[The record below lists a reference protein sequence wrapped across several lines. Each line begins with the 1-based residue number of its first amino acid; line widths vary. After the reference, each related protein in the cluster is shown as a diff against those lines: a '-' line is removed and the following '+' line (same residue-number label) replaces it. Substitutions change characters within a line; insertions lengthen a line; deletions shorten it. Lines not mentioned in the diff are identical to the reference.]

1 VCGIVGFC
9 GKDKFTDE
17 ATLLSMRDTLAHR
30 GPDDSGLYID
40 TEHNVGLGH
49 TRLSIIDLSSL
60 GHQPMSNDSGTIWIT
75 YNGEV
80 YNFKEIRE
88 ELEKKGYTFRSNTDT
103 EVLVKAYEEWGIEC
117 VHKFI
122 GMFAIA
128 IWDRNAKKLYL
139 VRDRVGV
146 KPLYYYFKNGLLLF
160 ASELKALMKH
170 PGYRKEIDLSILPHY
185 LRFGFIQSPYTIFQD
200 TFKLKPGHYLCLY
213 KNKLEEKKYWDIVDF
228 YNADPIEGTEDEI
241 TLELENLLRN
251 SFKYRLISDVPVG
264 VFLSGGL
271 DSSIVTALL
280 QHNIGS
286 KLKTFTIGFEESS
299 LNEAYWSKSIAD
311 YLGTDHT
318 EYYLSVDEAA
328 KIIYKIPEIYDEPFG
343 DHSAI
348 PTYLVSQLARKDVTV
363 ALSADGGDELFCGY
377 SRYKAYVR
385 LYEGFLRL
393 PKFLTNSVVKSM
405 TRLDPSRVDEFYRTF
420 RAVMPEV
427 KEIKDKYIKWRDML
441 IESNNGNLIEMYK
454 CNLSKWTP
462 EELDSIVDHK
472 YNYAYDAAYVETIES
487 MTNSELL
494 NKVMALDF
502 KTYLPDD
509 ILTKVD
515 RATMSVGLEG
525 REPFLDHRLLEFVAR
540 IPLKL
545 KYHQGTSKY
554 ILRKVLDK
562 YVPRELVER
571 PKQGFVAPLSRWLK
585 GELCQLVKEYLNEDR
600 LRNEG
605 IFNPEAVSSYV
616 KDFYN
621 GVSINVNKIWFLLI
635 FQMWKGKWV

>member
-9 GKDKFTDE
+9 GKGKFNDE
-17 ATLLSMRDTLAHR
+17 STLVSMRNTLAHR

-40 TEHNVGLGH
+40 VEHNVGLAH

-60 GHQPMSNDSGTIWIT
+60 GHQPMSNDRGTIWIT

-88 ELEKKGYTFRSNTDT
+88 ELEKKGYVFRSNSDT
-103 EVLVKAYEEWGIEC
+103 EVLVKAYEEWGIDC

-128 IWDRNAKKLYL
+128 IWDRNEKKLYL

-146 KPLYYYFKNGLLLF
+146 KPLYYYFKDGVLLF

-213 KNKLEEKKYWDIVDF
+213 KNKLVEKKYWDIVDF
-228 YNADPIEGTEDEI
+228 YHADPIEGTEDEI
-241 TLELENLLRN
+241 TLELENLLVD

-280 QHNIGS
+280 QHHIGS
-286 KLKTFTIGFEESS
+286 KLKTFTIGFDESS

-318 EYYLSVDEAA
+318 EYYLSVEEAA
-328 KIIYKIPEIYDEPFG
+328 KIIYKIPEICDEPFG
-343 DHSAI
+343 DHSVI

-385 LYEGFLRL
+385 LYEKFLRL
-393 PKFLTNSVVKSM
+393 PKFLTNSVIRSM

-462 EELDSIVDHK
+462 EELDGIIDHK
-472 YNYAYDAAYVETIES
+472 YNYAYDAAYVDTIES

-515 RATMSVGLEG
+515 RATMSVSLEG

-540 IPLKL
+540 IPLKF

-562 YVPRELVER
+562 YIPRELVER

-585 GELCQLVKEYLNEDR
+585 GELHQLVKEYLNEDR
-600 LRNEG
+600 LRKEG
-605 IFNPEAVSSYV
+605 IFDSEVVSSYV
-616 KDFYN
+616 RDFYK

-635 FQMWKGKWV
+635 FQMWKEKWV

>member
-1 VCGIVGFC
+1 MCGIVGFC

-17 ATLLSMRDTLAHR
+17 STLASMRDTLAHR

-40 TEHNVGLGH
+40 IEHNVGLAH

-88 ELEKKGYTFRSNTDT
+88 QLGKKGYVFRSSTDT
-103 EVLVKAYEEWGIEC
+103 EVLLKAYEEWGIEC

-128 IWDRNAKKLYL
+128 IWDRNEKKLYL

-146 KPLYYYFKNGLLLF
+146 KPLYYYFKDGVLLF

-170 PGYRKEIDLSILPHY
+170 PGYGKEIDLSILPHY

-213 KNKLEEKKYWDIVDF
+213 KNKIVEKKYWDIVDF
-228 YNADPIEGTEDEI
+228 YNADPVKGTENEI
-241 TLELENLLRN
+241 ALELENLLGN

-286 KLKTFTIGFEESS
+286 RLKTFTIGFDESS
-299 LNEAYWSKSIAD
+299 LNEACWSKSIAE

-318 EYYLSVDEAA
+318 EYYLSVEEAA

-385 LYEGFLRL
+385 LYEKFLRL

-405 TRLDPSRVDEFYRTF
+405 ARLDPSRVDEFYRIF
-420 RAVMPEV
+420 RTVMPEV

-462 EELDSIVDHK
+462 EELDGIIDHK
-472 YNYAYDAAYVETIES
+472 YNNAYDAAYVETIES

-554 ILRKVLDK
+554 ILKKVLDK

-585 GELCQLVKEYLNEDR
+585 GELRPLVKEYLNEDR
-600 LRNEG
+600 LRKEG
-605 IFNPEAVSSYV
+605 IFNSEGVSSYV

-635 FQMWKGKWV
+635 FQMWKEKWV

>member
-311 YLGTDHT
+311 Y
-318 EYYLSVDEAA
+318 
-328 KIIYKIPEIYDEPFG
+328 
-343 DHSAI
+343 
-348 PTYLVSQLARKDVTV
+348 R
-363 ALSADGGDELFCGY
+363 
-377 SRYKAYVR
+377 
-385 LYEGFLRL
+385 
-393 PKFLTNSVVKSM
+393 
-405 TRLDPSRVDEFYRTF
+405 
-420 RAVMPEV
+420 
-427 KEIKDKYIKWRDML
+427 
-441 IESNNGNLIEMYK
+441 
-454 CNLSKWTP
+454 
-462 EELDSIVDHK
+462 
-472 YNYAYDAAYVETIES
+472 
-487 MTNSELL
+487 
-494 NKVMALDF
+494 
-502 KTYLPDD
+502 
-509 ILTKVD
+509 
-515 RATMSVGLEG
+515 
-525 REPFLDHRLLEFVAR
+525 
-540 IPLKL
+540 
-545 KYHQGTSKY
+545 
-554 ILRKVLDK
+554 
-562 YVPRELVER
+562 
-571 PKQGFVAPLSRWLK
+571 
-585 GELCQLVKEYLNEDR
+585 
-600 LRNEG
+600 
-605 IFNPEAVSSYV
+605 SY
-616 KDFYN
+616 
-621 GVSINVNKIWFLLI
+621 
-635 FQMWKGKWV
+635 

>member
-1 VCGIVGFC
+1 MCGIVGFC
-9 GKDKFTDE
+9 GKGKFNDE
-17 ATLLSMRDTLAHR
+17 STLVSMRDTLAHR

-40 TEHNVGLGH
+40 IEHNVGLAH

-60 GHQPMSNDSGTIWIT
+60 GHQPMSNDRGTIWIT

-80 YNFKEIRE
+80 YNFKEVRE
-88 ELEKKGYTFRSNTDT
+88 ELEKKGYSFRSNSDT
-103 EVLVKAYEEWGIEC
+103 EVIVKAYEEWGIDC

-128 IWDRNAKKLYL
+128 IWDRNEKKLYL

-146 KPLYYYFKNGLLLF
+146 KPLYYYFKDGFLLF

-170 PGYRKEIDLSILPHY
+170 PGYAKKIDISIVPHY
-185 LRFGFIQSPYTIFQD
+185 LRFGFIQSPYTIFQH

-213 KNKLEEKKYWDIVDF
+213 KNKLVEKKYWDIVDF

-241 TLELENLLRN
+241 TLELERLLVN
-251 SFKYRLISDVPVG
+251 SFKYRLISDVPLG

-286 KLKTFTIGFEESS
+286 KLKTFTIGFDESS

-318 EYYLSVDEAA
+318 EYYLSVEEAA

-343 DHSAI
+343 DHSVI

-377 SRYKAYVR
+377 SRYKAYAR
-385 LYEGFLRL
+385 LCEKFLRL
-393 PKFLTNSVVKSM
+393 PKFLTNSVIKSM
-405 TRLDPSRVDEFYRTF
+405 MRLDPSRVDEFYRTF
-420 RAVMPEV
+420 RTVMPEV

-462 EELDSIVDHK
+462 EELAGIIDHK
-472 YNYAYDAAYVETIES
+472 YNYSYDAAYVETIES
-487 MTNSELL
+487 MTNGELL

-525 REPFLDHRLLEFVAR
+525 REPLLDHRLLEFVAR

-585 GELCQLVKEYLNEDR
+585 GELHQVVKEYLNEDR
-600 LRNEG
+600 LRKEG
-605 IFNPEAVSSYV
+605 IFNSKVVSSYV
-616 KDFYN
+616 KDFYS

-635 FQMWKGKWV
+635 FQMWKEKWV

>member
-1 VCGIVGFC
+1 MCGIVGFC
-9 GKDKFTDE
+9 SINKCTDE
-17 ATLLSMRDTLAHR
+17 SILRSMRDTLAHR

-40 TEHNVGLGH
+40 QEHNVGLAH
-49 TRLSIIDLSSL
+49 TRLSILDLSSL
-60 GHQPMSNDSGTIWIT
+60 GHQPMSNDNGSVWIT

-88 ELEKKGYTFRSNTDT
+88 ELEKKRYAFKSNTDT
-103 EVLVKAYEEWGIEC
+103 EVLVKAYEEWGIDC

-122 GMFAIA
+122 GMFAFA
-128 IWDRNAKKLYL
+128 IWDRNQQKLYL

-146 KPLYYYFKNGLLLF
+146 KPLYYFFKDGILLF
-160 ASELKALMKH
+160 ASELKALIKH
-170 PGYRKEIDLSILPHY
+170 PNFRKEINLSILPHY
-185 LRFGFIQSPYTIFQD
+185 LRFGFIQSPYTIFHD

-213 KNKLEEKKYWDIVDF
+213 KNKLVEKKYWDIVDF
-228 YNADPIEGTEDEI
+228 YNADPIEGTEEEI
-241 TLELENLLRN
+241 TLELENLLVN

-286 KLKTFTIGFEESS
+286 KLKTFTIGFDESG
-299 LNEAYWSKSIAD
+299 LNEADWSKSIAS

-318 EYYLSVDEAA
+318 EYYLSVEEAA
-328 KIIYKIPEIYDEPFG
+328 NIIYKIPEIYDEPLG
-343 DHSAI
+343 DHSVI

-385 LYEGFLRL
+385 LYEKFLRL
-393 PKFLTNSVVKSM
+393 PKFLTNSVIKSM
-405 TRLDPSRVDEFYRTF
+405 TSLNPSRVDDFYRTF
-420 RAVMPEV
+420 QAVMPEV

-454 CNLSKWTP
+454 CNLSKWTT
-462 EELDSIVDHK
+462 EELGGIIDYK
-472 YNYAYDAAYVETIES
+472 YNYSYDAAYVDTIES
-487 MTNSELL
+487 MPNNELL

-515 RATMSVGLEG
+515 RATMSVSLEG

-540 IPLKL
+540 VPLKF
-545 KYHQGTSKY
+545 KYHEGTSKY
-554 ILRKVLDK
+554 ILRKVLYK
-562 YVPRELVER
+562 HIPRELIER

-585 GELCQLVKEYLNEDR
+585 GELHQVVKEYLNEDR
-600 LRNEG
+600 LRREG
-605 IFNPEAVSSYV
+605 IFNSEVVSSYI
-616 KDFYN
+616 KDFYS
-621 GVSINVNKIWFLLI
+621 GVSINVNKIWFLLV
-635 FQMWKGKWV
+635 FQMWKEKWT

>member
-9 GKDKFTDE
+9 GKDKFSDE
-17 ATLLSMRDTLAHR
+17 STLASMRDTLAHR

-40 TEHNVGLGH
+40 IEHNVGLAH

-88 ELEKKGYTFRSNTDT
+88 ELEKRGYVFRSNTDT
-103 EVLVKAYEEWGIEC
+103 EVLVKGYEEWGIEC

-128 IWDRNAKKLYL
+128 IWDRNEKKLYL

-146 KPLYYYFKNGLLLF
+146 KPLYYYFKDGVLLF

-200 TFKLKPGHYLCLY
+200 TFKLKPGHYVCLY
-213 KNKLEEKKYWDIVDF
+213 KNRLEEKKYWDIVDF
-228 YNADPIEGTEDEI
+228 YNAEPIQGTEDEI
-241 TLELENLLRN
+241 TSELENLLRN

-271 DSSIVTALL
+271 DSSIVTAIL

-286 KLKTFTIGFEESS
+286 KLKTFTIGFDESG

-318 EYYLSVDEAA
+318 EYYLSVEEAA

-385 LYEGFLRL
+385 LYEKFLRL
-393 PKFLTNSVVKSM
+393 PKFLTNPVIKSM
-405 TRLDPSRVDEFYRTF
+405 TRLDPSTVDEFYRTF

-441 IESNNGNLIEMYK
+441 LESKEGNLIEMYK

-462 EELDSIVDHK
+462 GELDGIIGHK
-472 YNYAYDAAYVETIES
+472 YNYSYDAAYVETIES
-487 MTNSELL
+487 MTNGELL

-562 YVPRELVER
+562 YIPRELVDR

-585 GELCQLVKEYLNEDR
+585 GELHQLVNEYLNEDR
-600 LRNEG
+600 LGKEG
-605 IFNPEAVSSYV
+605 IFNSEVVSSYV

-621 GVSINVNKIWFLLI
+621 GVSINANKIWFLLI
-635 FQMWKGKWV
+635 FQMWKEKWA

>member
-1 VCGIVGFC
+1 
-9 GKDKFTDE
+9 
-17 ATLLSMRDTLAHR
+17 MRDTLAHR

-40 TEHNVGLGH
+40 QEHNVGLAH
-49 TRLSIIDLSSL
+49 TRLSILDLSSL
-60 GHQPMSNDSGTIWIT
+60 GHQPMSNDNGSVWMT

-88 ELEKKGYTFRSNTDT
+88 ELEKKGYAFSSNTDT
-103 EVLVKAYEEWGIEC
+103 EVLVKAYEEWGIDC

-122 GMFAIA
+122 GMFAFA
-128 IWDRNAKKLYL
+128 IWDRNEQKLYL

-146 KPLYYYFKNGLLLF
+146 KPLYYFFRDGILLF
-160 ASELKALMKH
+160 ASELKALIKH
-170 PGYRKEIDLSILPHY
+170 PSFRKEINRSIVPHY
-185 LRFGFIQSPYTIFQD
+185 LRFGFIQSPYTIFHD
-200 TFKLKPGHYLCLY
+200 TFKLKPGHYLCLH
-213 KNKLEEKKYWDIVDF
+213 KNRLVEKKYWDIVDF
-228 YNADPIEGTEDEI
+228 YNADPIEGTEEEI
-241 TLELENLLRN
+241 ALELENLLVS
-251 SFKYRLISDVPVG
+251 SFNYRLISDVPVG

-286 KLKTFTIGFEESS
+286 KLKTFTIGFAESS
-299 LNEAYWSKSIAD
+299 LNEAYWSKNIAS

-328 KIIYKIPEIYDEPFG
+328 KIIYSIPEICDEPFG
-343 DHSAI
+343 DNSLI
-348 PTYLVSQLARKDVTV
+348 PTYLVSKLARKDVTV

-385 LYEGFLRL
+385 LYEKFLRL
-393 PKFLTNSVVKSM
+393 PKFLTNSVIKSM
-405 TRLDPSRVDEFYRTF
+405 TSLNPSTVDDFYRTF
-420 RAVMPEV
+420 KAVMPEV

-462 EELDSIVDHK
+462 EELEGIIDHK
-472 YNYAYDAAYVETIES
+472 YNYSFDGAYIDTIES
-487 MTNSELL
+487 MPNNELL

-515 RATMSVGLEG
+515 RATMSVSLEG
-525 REPFLDHRLLEFVAR
+525 REPFLDHRLMEFVAR
-540 IPLKL
+540 VPLKF
-545 KYHQGTSKY
+545 KYHEGTSKY

-562 YVPRELVER
+562 YIPRELIER
-571 PKQGFVAPLSRWLK
+571 PKQGFVVPLSRWLK
-585 GELCQLVKEYLNEDR
+585 GGLQEVVKEYLNEDR
-600 LRNEG
+600 LRREG
-605 IFNPEAVSSYV
+605 IFNSEVVSSYI
-616 KDFYN
+616 KDFYD
-621 GVSINVNKIWFLLI
+621 GVSMNVNKIWFLLI
-635 FQMWKGKWV
+635 FQMWKERWA

>member
-1 VCGIVGFC
+1 MCGIVGFC

-17 ATLLSMRDTLAHR
+17 STLASMRDSLAHR
-30 GPDDSGLYID
+30 GPNDSGLYID
-40 TEHNVGLGH
+40 IEHNVGLAH

-88 ELEKKGYTFRSNTDT
+88 QLVKKGYVFKSSTDT
-103 EVLVKAYEEWGIEC
+103 EVLLKAYEEWGIEC
-117 VHKFI
+117 VHRFI

-128 IWDRNAKKLYL
+128 IWDRNKKKLYL

-146 KPLYYYFKNGLLLF
+146 KPLYYYFKDGVLLF

-170 PGYRKEIDLSILPHY
+170 PGYSKQIDLSILPHY
-185 LRFGFIQSPYTIFQD
+185 LRFGFIQSPYTIFQN
-200 TFKLKPGHYLCLY
+200 TFKLRPGHYLCLSD
-213 KNKLEEKKYWDIVDF
+213 NELVERKYWDIVDF

-241 TLELENLLRN
+241 ASELEKLLVN

-286 KLKTFTIGFEESS
+286 KLKTFTIGFDESS
-299 LNEAYWSKSIAD
+299 LNEADWSRSIAE

-318 EYYLSVDEAA
+318 EYYLSVEEAA

-348 PTYLVSQLARKDVTV
+348 PTYLVSRLARKDVTV

-385 LYEGFLRL
+385 LYEKFLRL
-393 PKFLTNSVVKSM
+393 PKFLTNPVIRSM
-405 TRLDPSRVDEFYRTF
+405 ARLDPSRVDEFYRIF

-462 EELDSIVDHK
+462 QELESVIHHRYDYS
-472 YNYAYDAAYVETIES
+472 YDAAYDETIKS
-487 MTNSELL
+487 MTSSELL
-494 NKVMALDF
+494 NKAMALDF

-515 RATMSVGLEG
+515 RATMSVSLEG
-525 REPFLDHRLLEFVAR
+525 REPLLDHRLLEFVAR
-540 IPLKL
+540 IPLEF
-545 KYHQGTSKY
+545 KYRQGTSKY

-562 YVPRELVER
+562 HIPRQLVER
-571 PKQGFVAPLSRWLK
+571 PKQGFVAPLSRWLR
-585 GELCQLVKEYLNEDR
+585 GELHQLVKQYLNEDR
-600 LRNEG
+600 LRKEG
-605 IFNPEAVSSYV
+605 IFDSEVVSSYV

-635 FQMWKGKWV
+635 FQMWKEKWI

>member
-1 VCGIVGFC
+1 MCGIVGFC

-17 ATLLSMRDTLAHR
+17 STLVSMRDTLAHR

-40 TEHNVGLGH
+40 REHNVGLAH

-60 GHQPMSNDSGTIWIT
+60 GHQPMANDSGTIWIT

-80 YNFKEIRE
+80 YNFKEIRG
-88 ELEKKGYTFRSNTDT
+88 ELEKKGYVFRSNTDT

-128 IWDRNAKKLYL
+128 IWDRNEKKLYL

-146 KPLYYYFKNGLLLF
+146 KPLYYYFKDGVLLF

-170 PGYRKEIDLSILPHY
+170 PGYSKQIDLSILPHY

-213 KNKLEEKKYWDIVDF
+213 KNKLVETKYWDIVDF

-241 TLELENLLRN
+241 TLELERLLVN

-286 KLKTFTIGFEESS
+286 KLKTFTIGFDESR

-318 EYYLSVDEAA
+318 EYYLSVEEAA
-328 KIIYKIPEIYDEPFG
+328 KIIYRIPEIYDEPLG
-343 DHSAI
+343 DHSVI

-385 LYEGFLRL
+385 LYEKFLRL

-405 TRLDPSRVDEFYRTF
+405 ASLNPSRVDEFYRVF
-420 RAVMPEV
+420 SAVMPEV

-441 IESNNGNLIEMYK
+441 IESNNGNLTEMYK

-462 EELDSIVDHK
+462 QELESVIDHK
-472 YNYAYDAAYVETIES
+472 YNYAYDAAYDETIES
-487 MTNSELL
+487 MTDSEILS
-494 NKVMALDF
+494 KAMALDF
-502 KTYLPDD
+502 KAYLPDD

-515 RATMSVGLEG
+515 RATMSVSLEG
-525 REPFLDHRLLEFVAR
+525 REPLLDHRLLEFVAR

-562 YVPRELVER
+562 HVPRELVER
-571 PKQGFVAPLSRWLK
+571 PKQGFVAPLSRWLR
-585 GELCQLVKEYLNEDR
+585 GELHQLVREYLNEDR
-600 LRNEG
+600 LRKEG
-605 IFNPEAVSSYV
+605 IFNSEVVSSYV

-635 FQMWKGKWV
+635 FQMWKEKWL